1 MAKPATKQAAPLSVP
16 VTWPDNYDEDHQATV
31 GQIVH
36 WLNDNAMTQSW
47 LARLSRMSPS
57 TVSQILGG
65 KYPTLPSK
73 QLREMQAAIE
83 AHDNRASIA
92 TVPFVPTSVYQMARL
107 VCDRARKYANFG
119 VLVGSVGVGKTAALK
134 QYQQDNEH
142 TTVIEANPNMTAGVL
157 LTELLSA
164 LGAPC
169 PNSMDKKFSAVVEAL
184 ADSTR
189 LLIIDE
195 AETMMP
201 QCLHYLRRIRDK
213 ANVGIVLAG
222 TERLMQLIKPARGQ
236 FDQIRSRVGFWP
248 SAIQRVERNDV
259 DAIAQAALADQGE
272 LSGEV
277 LDALWHY
284 CQGSVRMLVEN
295 MIPALRD
302 YALSKYDISAE
313 VIDKTAEK
321 VLFLPPR
328 RAA

>member
-1 MAKPATKQAAPLSVP
+1 MANASKQTVALTAPATWAESYSEEHQEAAM
-16 VTWPDNYDEDHQATV
+16 
-31 GQIVH
+31 QIID
-36 WLNDNAMTQSW
+36 WLNANAMTQSW
-47 LARLSRMSPS
+47 LARLARTSPS

-65 KYPTLPSK
+65 KYPTAPTR

-92 TVPFVPTSVYQMARL
+92 TVPFVPTSIYLMTRL
-107 VCDRARKYANFG
+107 VCERSRKYANFG
-119 VLVGSVGVGKTAALK
+119 VMVGSVGVGKTAALK
-134 QYQQDNEH
+134 QYQRENEH
-142 TTVIEANPNMTAGVL
+142 TVLIEANPNMTAGVM

-184 ADSTR
+184 KDTTR
-189 LLIIDE
+189 LLLIDE

-248 SAIQRVERNDV
+248 AAIQRAERADI

-272 LSGEV
+272 LSSEV
-277 LDALWHY
+277 LDTLWHY

-295 MIPALRD
+295 LIPALRD
-302 YALSKYDISAE
+302 YALAKYDISAE
-313 VIDKTAEK
+313 VVDQTAEK